1 MSAILPLFVRNKRFH
16 IFQLILNFVVL
27 GLWCGTFIS
36 WSVLV
41 GFMSGGIN
49 VWISLI
55 TIIMLVIA
63 FVYPLFGK
71 KQYYCTYVCLL
82 GAVQELTAMTT
93 HKKWRMSKHTTQ
105 CLGHFRKILFW
116 ALMVLLLT
124 GVWSQWMNYELFV
137 TFVFNSAPWII
148 PLVTIVFVL
157 LSFFVPR
164 PYCRFVCPMGSSFKL
179 PVTKINKWV

>member
-1 MSAILPLFVRNKRFH
+1 M
-16 IFQLILNFVVL
+16 
-27 GLWCGTFIS
+27 
-36 WSVLV
+36 
-41 GFMSGGIN
+41 
-49 VWISLI
+49 WISLI

-116 ALMVLLLT
+116 ILMVLLLT

-137 TFVFNSAPWII
+137 AFVFNSASWII

-164 PYCRFVCPMGSSFKL
+164 PYCRFVCPMGSPFKL